1 MNLEKL
7 SIHMAIIKKKIKHQ
21 YGRDLFSPTYADDL
35 HIIINPNL
43 PNERVLDMKLEVMR
57 NDNDC
62 TICY

>member
-1 MNLEKL
+1 
-7 SIHMAIIKKKIKHQ
+7 MAIIKKKFKHQ